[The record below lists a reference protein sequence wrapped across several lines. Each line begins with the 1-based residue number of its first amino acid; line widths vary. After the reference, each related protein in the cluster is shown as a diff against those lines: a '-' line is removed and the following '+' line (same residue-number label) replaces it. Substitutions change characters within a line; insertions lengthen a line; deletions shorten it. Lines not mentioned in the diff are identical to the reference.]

1 MDIETIT
8 TIMDDVLKGVL
19 DLKEYPYSAKQRFG
33 VGNKVATGSLR
44 ASIMVVAK
52 GGTQIK
58 NISRRQFLQGQTGVK
73 SEPISF
79 QIFANDYFQWVQS
92 GRAPGKKGVPIDA
105 ILDWMSARGI
115 FATDVSNVKYR
126 ALQSQVSTAYIINKA
141 RIKKGK
147 HPLPMKVLID
157 WIKNNP
163 NFVPFNIDLQ
173 KGMAFAIQKN
183 IIKFGILPAN
193 IEDKFYNKLEANPVF
208 MDALEQ
214 YTFEQFVDMVDNIF
228 ISTKIET
235 I

>member
-33 VGNKVATGSLR
+33 TGNKVATGSLR
-44 ASIMVVAK
+44 ASIMVVPTSRK
-52 GGTQIK
+52 G
-58 NISRRQFLQGQTGVK
+58 V
-73 SEPISF
+73 ISF

-92 GRAPGKKGVPIDA
+92 GRKPNDTPGKAVPIDA

-115 FATDVSNVKYR
+115 FATDRQNNNFG
-126 ALQSQVSTAYIINKA
+126 ALQSQVSTAYIINKS

-147 HPLPMKVLID
+147 KALPMKVLLD
-157 WIKNNP
+157 WIKEKN
-163 NFVPFNIDLQ
+163 VKFNIDLQ

-183 IIKFGILPAN
+183 IKEFGILPAN
-193 IEDKFYNKLEANPVF
+193 IEDKFYDKLESSPVF
-208 MDALEQ
+208 IDALEQ
-214 YTFEQFVDMVDNIF
+214 YTFQQFEAMVENIF
-228 ISTKIET
+228 ISTKKET

>member
-19 DLKEYPYSAKQRFG
+19 DLKEYPYSAKRRFG
-33 VGNKVATGSLR
+33 TGNKVATGSLR
-44 ASIMVVAK
+44 ASIMVVPTSKK
-52 GGTQIK
+52 G
-58 NISRRQFLQGQTGVK
+58 V
-73 SEPISF
+73 ISF

-92 GRAPGKKGVPIDA
+92 GRAAGKKGVPIDA
-105 ILDWMSARGI
+105 ILDWMNARGI
-115 FATDVSNVKYR
+115 FATDVSNVKYKS
-126 ALQSQVSTAYIINKA
+126 LQSQVSTAYIINRS

-147 HPLPMKVLID
+147 KALPMKVLLD
-157 WIKNNP
+157 WIKEKN
-163 NFVPFNIDLQ
+163 VRFNIDLQ
-173 KGMAFAIQKN
+173 KGMAFAIQRN
-183 IIKFGILPAN
+183 IKEFGILPAD
-193 IEDKFYNKLEANPVF
+193 IEDKFYNKLEESTVF